1 MYKEDKLNE
10 IEETKKLWEDKIS
23 QKEGTRVRSSK
34 STTALQLSPKAVY
47 TPTDLEGLDYLQD
60 CGFPGEYPYLRGIH
74 PKMYRDR
81 IWSTAQY
88 AGFGTPQETNRR
100 FRFLLEQGQTGLS
113 VACDLP
119 TQLGYDPDYPLAEA
133 EVGVIGV
140 SVPSLKEMELMF
152 KDIPLDKIGVRGSIN
167 APHIVYWSMFMA
179 AAEKQGVSVDKL
191 SGTIVSDCLQEYL
204 ARGNYIFPP
213 RHAMRLSLDT
223 IEYCL
228 KNVPKMNFLISVNSI
243 REAGGT
249 LIQEAAYSMA
259 IAIAFIEAALARGI
273 DVDQFASRISFN
285 YSVQMNF
292 FEEIAKFRALR
303 RLWARIVK
311 ERFGAK
317 EPSSCL
323 FRVGPGTSGAKLTTQ
338 EPENNIIRVTLE
350 GLSAILGGVQYLHT
364 SSFDEGHAIPTEKA
378 VKIALRTQQIIAY
391 ETGVPEVI
399 DPLGGSYY
407 VEALTNQVENEI
419 LDYLQKIDA
428 KGGIIS
434 AIESGWAQGE
444 IAESAY
450 RFQKELDEGQRIVV
464 GVNKFVSGEKT
475 NIQIH
480 QVNHNVVNDMK
491 ERVALLRE
499 TRDSD
504 AVKQNLSNLRQV
516 SLSNENLMPYVIK
529 AVKEYATMGE
539 ICDVLRES
547 FGIYREKIGL
557 I

>member
-1 MYKEDKLNE
+1 
-10 IEETKKLWEDKIS
+10 
-23 QKEGTRVRSSK
+23 
-34 STTALQLSPKAVY
+34 
-47 TPTDLEGLDYLQD
+47 
-60 CGFPGEYPYLRGIH
+60 
-74 PKMYRDR
+74 
-81 IWSTAQY
+81 
-88 AGFGTPQETNRR
+88 
-100 FRFLLEQGQTGLS
+100 
-113 VACDLP
+113 
-119 TQLGYDPDYPLAEA
+119 
-133 EVGVIGV
+133 
-140 SVPSLKEMELMF
+140 
-152 KDIPLDKIGVRGSIN
+152 
-167 APHIVYWSMFMA
+167 
-179 AAEKQGVSVDKL
+179 
-191 SGTIVSDCLQEYL
+191 
-204 ARGNYIFPP
+204 
-213 RHAMRLSLDT
+213 MRLSLDT

-228 KNVPKMNFLISVNSI
+228 KNVPKINFLISVNSI

-475 NIQIH
+475 NIRIH

>member
-1 MYKEDKLNE
+1 
-10 IEETKKLWEDKIS
+10 
-23 QKEGTRVRSSK
+23 
-34 STTALQLSPKAVY
+34 
-47 TPTDLEGLDYLQD
+47 
-60 CGFPGEYPYLRGIH
+60 
-74 PKMYRDR
+74 
-81 IWSTAQY
+81 
-88 AGFGTPQETNRR
+88 
-100 FRFLLEQGQTGLS
+100 
-113 VACDLP
+113 
-119 TQLGYDPDYPLAEA
+119 
-133 EVGVIGV
+133 
-140 SVPSLKEMELMF
+140 
-152 KDIPLDKIGVRGSIN
+152 
-167 APHIVYWSMFMA
+167 
-179 AAEKQGVSVDKL
+179 
-191 SGTIVSDCLQEYL
+191 
-204 ARGNYIFPP
+204 
-213 RHAMRLSLDT
+213 
-223 IEYCL
+223 
-228 KNVPKMNFLISVNSI
+228 
-243 REAGGT
+243 
-249 LIQEAAYSMA
+249 
-259 IAIAFIEAALARGI
+259 
-273 DVDQFASRISFN
+273 
-285 YSVQMNF
+285 MNF